1 MDLSMNRTDKLF
13 FSDSI
18 SESRTWQ
25 EWFKLNN
32 IECKNIKK
40 YLETSVMQAITDK
53 TQGNT
58 AVIFLHSRHVH
69 RLGLELLDK
78 TADEVKD
85 FLSKNKIV
93 CAAGWYTEEKPY
105 QNDLLYV
112 LEKFY
117 DDWIKI
123 SDLFIRHDYSIIFL
137 GDGRPSTKMLR
148 LKCFHFIMFN
158 VEFFNYATPYVR
170 YKINDPVNREKD
182 FLFMCMKRDDRQH
195 RDILLDLLTQKGM
208 TNNAVTLSN
217 PRNNRIKY
225 KDLVRSYGEG
235 IYAMEYTWYDRWPS
249 VELYQ
254 QTHFEIVGETFGE
267 MGNDAFFP
275 TEKIVKPI
283 VMCHPFVV
291 AGSYK
296 FLENLKSFGFKT
308 FDTVI
313 DESYDDE
320 MDMTKRMNKVADCV
334 QSILA
339 MGSDKFYS
347 QTRDICEHNYYTL
360 IGLQGMWKTNL
371 WRQFSMIMKDL
382 I

>member
-1 MDLSMNRTDKLF
+1 MSMSRTDKLF

-25 EWFKLNN
+25 EWFKLND

-40 YLETSVMQAITDK
+40 HLETSVIQAVADK
-53 TQGNT
+53 TQDNS
-58 AVIFLHSRHVH
+58 AVIFLHSKRLHQ
-69 RLGLELLDK
+69 LGLELLNK
-78 TADEVKD
+78 TANEVKD
-85 FLSKNKIV
+85 FLSKHKII
-93 CAAGWYTEEKPY
+93 CAAGWHTEERPY

-123 SDLFIRHDYSIIFL
+123 SDLFVRHDYTIKFL
-137 GDGRPSTKMLR
+137 GDGSPSTKMLH
-148 LKCFHFIMFN
+148 LKCFHFIIFN

-170 YKINDPVNREKD
+170 YKINDPASREKD
-182 FLFMCMKRDDRQH
+182 FLCLFMKRDDRRH

-320 MDMTKRMNKVADCV
+320 IDMTKRMHKVAECV
-334 QSILA
+334 QSILT

-347 QTRDICEHNYYTL
+347 QTRDICEHNYYTM
-360 IGLQGMWKTNL
+360 IGLQGMCKTNL

>member
-1 MDLSMNRTDKLF
+1 MSRTDKLF

-18 SESRTWQ
+18 SESRAWQ
-25 EWFKLNN
+25 EWFKLND

-40 YLETSVMQAITDK
+40 YLETSVMQAIMDK

-58 AVIFLHSRHVH
+58 AVIFLHSRHIH

-78 TADEVKD
+78 TTDEVDD

-123 SDLFIRHDYSIIFL
+123 SDLFVRHDYIIRFL
-137 GDGRPSTKMLR
+137 GDGRPSTKMLQ

-182 FLFMCMKRDDRQH
+182 FLFMCIKRDDRRH

-283 VMCHPFVV
+283 VMYHPFVV

-320 MDMTKRMNKVADCV
+320 IDMTKRMHKVAECV
-334 QSILA
+334 QSILT
-339 MGSDKFYS
+339 MGSDKFYF
-347 QTRDICEHNYYTL
+347 QTRDICEHNYYTM
-360 IGLQGMWKTNL
+360 IGLQGMCKTNL